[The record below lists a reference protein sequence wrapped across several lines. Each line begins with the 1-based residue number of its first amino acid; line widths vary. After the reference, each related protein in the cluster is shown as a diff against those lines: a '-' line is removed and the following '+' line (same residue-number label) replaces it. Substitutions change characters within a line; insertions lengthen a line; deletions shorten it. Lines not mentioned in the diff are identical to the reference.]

1 MILLR
6 STKPVTLYTTSPLA
20 VTCQPCLPVNADGN
34 WVLFTAIGNTSL
46 KAIFGGGASG
56 ATSGNWGLLA
66 PGVPWGGVLRPRL
79 DFANSV
85 RDTLGVKYYQLSW
98 QRGTTGDPNAW
109 TPFNTDVNRHFAHMV
124 GSDLVIEPYKLGPHP
139 MVVGTKTLQLYEIPP
154 ALPPIGQW
162 TIANAVTD
170 TENGEFDSAQF
181 ATGLIF
187 DHDTGTPSGT
197 DESGLYQ
204 IKLELFDATGNLINI
219 AAKSITY
226 VVPDDVDLTGIVNT
240 VHANTVAQPGGG
252 TLVHGNA
259 LVLTLHIDNNGT
271 WAHLGEPTTPTGTA
285 DACCGVVP
293 YNASDSVDMPY
304 TVYHPHGFA
313 TYGLNVFRSATT
325 ILSFSGGVGNYVIS
339 ETVGSMMSINLPPE
353 CMNKPPCTL
362 AAFSEHLDVHATAT
376 DGWGTYLG
384 YDSVGDRAFALAP
397 QS

>member
-1 MILLR
+1 VRELSQHHLEIEACELR
-6 STKPVTLYTTSPLA
+6 RSKRRRRRSIVALTVFIVVVVSA
-20 VTCQPCLPVNADGN
+20 VFLGSRLWHGV
-34 WVLFTAIGNTSL
+34 
-46 KAIFGGGASG
+46 FG
-56 ATSGNWGLLA
+56 SGN
-66 PGVPWGGVLRPRL
+66 
-79 DFANSV
+79 DYS
-85 RDTLGVKYYQLSW
+85 
-98 QRGTTGDPNAW
+98 GDG
-109 TPFNTDVNRHFAHMV
+109 
-124 GSDLVIEPYKLGPHP
+124 GSDLVIEPYKLGPNP
-139 MVVGTKTLQLYEIPP
+139 MVVNGKTLQLYEIPP

-181 ATGLIF
+181 ATGLTF

-259 LVLTLHIDNNGT
+259 LVLTLHIDNNRT

-293 YNASDSVDMPY
+293 YSASDSVDMPY